1 MYAYML
7 GKKLFSNSTCVTEDF
22 CTCNITKVYYCAF
35 GFSRGKS
42 ADMTVISI
50 PVSWFHGLLWSN
62 RGGAAAK
69 VIRRRNDSLSAIPGY
84 YGRNQ
89 FFRDD
94 SLPGTSRR
102 PSAVSQEWAFS
113 PLSPSRASVPINI
126 YLLIEFIKVVT
137 IRGNVTDLQ
146 RDERCSIF
154 STNFLYSAA

>member
-1 MYAYML
+1 M
-7 GKKLFSNSTCVTEDF
+7 SEDF

-35 GFSRGKS
+35 AFLLGKG
-42 ADMTVISI
+42 ADMTAI

-62 RGGAAAK
+62 HGGAATK

-94 SLPGTSRR
+94 SLPGPSRR
-102 PSAVSQEWAFS
+102 PSAVPQEWAFS
-113 PLSPSRASVPINI
+113 PLPPSRASVPISI

-137 IRGNVTDLQ
+137 IRGNITELQ
-146 RDERCSIF
+146 RDRRSIF
-154 STNFLYSAA
+154 STNFSCIRRLESSSS